1 MLALALLLA
10 LAAASP
16 ADEAAIRAVRAE
28 TNAAIAAHDSAR
40 LAPAFLEDVVLV
52 AGNGDAVIGRAAML
66 ARFGV
71 AFDDDSFV
79 DYLRTPDR
87 IDIAAGGDRAAER
100 GHWAGHWHGEP
111 ADRRVTGVYLAYW
124 VRLDDQWRIR
134 AETYVTL
141 VCEGAGCP
149 R

>member
-1 MLALALLLA
+1 MLVLALLLA
-10 LAAASP
+10 LAAAPP

-66 ARFGV
+66 ARFGA
-71 AFDDDSFV
+71 AFDDDTFV
-79 DYLRTPDR
+79 DYRRMPDR

-100 GHWAGHWHGEP
+100 GHWTGHWHGDP
-111 ADRRVTGVYLAYW
+111 ADRRVTGIYFAHW
-124 VRLDDQWRIR
+124 VMRDGRWRIR

-141 VCEGAGCP
+141 ACTGPGCS